1 MERQVPGMTIDFCK
15 PWSDEECRLFLDAIR
30 KRKTEYC
37 ERHGLPVPA
46 FDKVEDFYLEA
57 GMMPGHEP
65 AGEMDAE
72 ERLRREQH
80 GKLRE
85 LRARLDDVLYHE
97 PADSGSEAEDSIWE
111 LANLL
116 KGTLDDFFE
125 EGDHDN

>member
-1 MERQVPGMTIDFCK
+1 MPTLDFCK
-15 PWSDEECRLFLDAIR
+15 EWSDEEYKLFLDAIR

-80 GKLRE
+80 RKLRE
-85 LRARLDDVLYHE
+85 LHALLDDVLYHE
-97 PADSGSEAEDSIWE
+97 PADSGDEEEDDIWKQV
-111 LANLL
+111 NRL
-116 KGTLDDFFE
+116 KSMLDDFFE
-125 EGDHDN
+125 EVGTKG